1 MAERWLPRKVIGL
14 DINPRAIKVAWVNLY
29 LNALSDDGLSVLDH
43 EGKSLLDRVEFH
55 VSDLLAYCREQ
66 NLTMDLIVGCI
77 PQILNPD
84 PTAMSKL
91 VSENASEEFLYSL
104 SNYCGL
110 QGFVEDQFGLGLV
123 ARATEEGISIIRPTG
138 KLIFNIGGRPGQAV
152 TERLF
157 SRRGFHIKK
166 LWQTRVN
173 QAADTDILALVEIEK
188 NTRHRFE
195 FFMGRVSEE
204 PISARTAWAFLKSG
218 GEISHGLSVYEC
230 RLRMPNQVKTIS
242 KFLNNGF
249 HDTRGALDLSFK
261 DEAVAE
267 EKIPFLAH
275 LARGLED
282 LSYFPHESPA
292 GSCRFRNLIAG
303 FMRIYHHIPLTPA
316 SVVILPSRAVAI
328 ENILRL
334 YSPRLALVDAAL
346 TRWLPKKWITAL
358 PAQAHIGTN
367 SIGSSKSNNSV
378 TVVEAP
384 RRSDLVVQLLKN
396 LKPQIVVTSLADYEM
411 RTSTAFELL
420 LNATASIGARLIL
433 DMSEYLEL
441 SSLPGTNGVLQYLS
455 SHPMPLHA
463 TVICGLLKN
472 QVYSDLEVAFV
483 MSENRTLLNALAKA
497 GDVTYGRTAISSQF
511 YYGCLFHELLSF
523 QLPERHTNE
532 QRLPR
537 EEEASEYISISRSTA
552 EALSGV
558 ENVNLDQ
565 RPPTIC
571 MDFDENLLQ
580 VPAAVKV
587 SVFEGFARQNISDD
601 EIDPRPEI
609 LEYLESTFGVP
620 HSYTKEIFL
629 SDTSTSLFTKLV
641 LACVEE
647 NGTLVFPMG
656 SCGTLVS
663 VAKFLEA
670 DFRILPTKVS
680 DSFKATAGQI
690 DSFLT
695 GIKKPWM
702 YIPGPTI
709 NPTGQLYTNSEISEI
724 LSICKKY
731 GARVILNTSFSGLE
745 YSENGSWKWD
755 LKQIGTESE
764 NSTYAVAILGGLSTG
779 LMTGGI
785 EFGFSAVADAVF
797 IEAFKDAPTLS
808 RPHGTLKYSIK
819 KLLGL
824 LVSQKFDDL
833 VAGLEV
839 QKKILQHR
847 AEQLC
852 KLLKECGW
860 DVVEPLGGTSMVATP
875 SAFYGKCVK
884 GESTEALCSE
894 NIRDALLK
902 FTDLSISS
910 SSWTGIP
917 NYCRFM
923 LGLTDEV
930 FAASCRALLRFKE
943 LVL

>member
-1 MAERWLPRKVIGL
+1 MIQV
-14 DINPRAIKVAWVNLY
+14 
-29 LNALSDDGLSVLDH
+29 
-43 EGKSLLDRVEFH
+43 
-55 VSDLLAYCREQ
+55 
-66 NLTMDLIVGCI
+66 TLIT
-77 PQILNPD
+77 PFF
-84 PTAMSKL
+84 
-91 VSENASEEFLYSL
+91 VSETNFAF
-104 SNYCGL
+104 
-110 QGFVEDQFGLGLV
+110 
-123 ARATEEGISIIRPTG
+123 A
-138 KLIFNIGGRPGQAV
+138 
-152 TERLF
+152 
-157 SRRGFHIKK
+157 
-166 LWQTRVN
+166 
-173 QAADTDILALVEIEK
+173 LAL
-188 NTRHRFE
+188 
-195 FFMGRVSEE
+195 
-204 PISARTAWAFLKSG
+204 L
-218 GEISHGLSVYEC
+218 
-230 RLRMPNQVKTIS
+230 
-242 KFLNNGF
+242 
-249 HDTRGALDLSFK
+249 
-261 DEAVAE
+261 
-267 EKIPFLAH
+267 
-275 LARGLED
+275 
-282 LSYFPHESPA
+282 
-292 GSCRFRNLIAG
+292 
-303 FMRIYHHIPLTPA
+303 
-316 SVVILPSRAVAI
+316 
-328 ENILRL
+328 
-334 YSPRLALVDAAL
+334 
-346 TRWLPKKWITAL
+346 
-358 PAQAHIGTN
+358 
-367 SIGSSKSNNSV
+367 
-378 TVVEAP
+378 
-384 RRSDLVVQLLKN
+384 
-396 LKPQIVVTSLADYEM
+396 
-411 RTSTAFELL
+411 
-420 LNATASIGARLIL
+420 
-433 DMSEYLEL
+433 
-441 SSLPGTNGVLQYLS
+441 
-455 SHPMPLHA
+455 
-463 TVICGLLKN
+463 
-472 QVYSDLEVAFV
+472 
-483 MSENRTLLNALAKA
+483 
-497 GDVTYGRTAISSQF
+497 
-511 YYGCLFHELLSF
+511 
-523 QLPERHTNE
+523 

-852 KLLKECGW
+852 KVMRTYLVMKEAFGYL
-860 DVVEPLGGTSMVATP
+860 EP
-875 SAFYGKCVK
+875 
-884 GESTEALCSE
+884 
-894 NIRDALLK
+894 
-902 FTDLSISS
+902 
-910 SSWTGIP
+910 
-917 NYCRFM
+917 
-923 LGLTDEV
+923 
-930 FAASCRALLRFKE
+930 
-943 LVL
+943 